1 MKRYLICILAL
12 CLTLTGCSWMDG
24 NYLSATPH
32 HQPVND
38 TESSVLI
45 VENYLQLR
53 QALEDM
59 ISSGIENRVISVGDF
74 REDQLVNSMEIAVRY
89 IKATFPIGAYSVDTI
104 RYELGTS
111 SGVAAVAVD
120 VSYLHSRAEIQKIR
134 EVADMEHA
142 KDHIRD
148 ALTNYDTSLVMMV
161 YDYETIDLQQLA
173 EDFAAEYPGAVME
186 TPVISFQTYPNA
198 GNRRVLE
205 LKFTYQSSRDN
216 LRTMQEQ
223 VQRMFA
229 SASLYVSHDAENS
242 QKYSQLYTFLMERFS
257 EYQIKTSITPAYSL
271 LNHGV
276 GDSKAFAT
284 VYSQMCREAGLEC
297 LTVLG
302 TRDGE
307 PWFWNIVLIDGFYY
321 HVDLLACQAE
331 GGFQVLTDA
340 QMSNY
345 VWDYSAYPPCT
356 GQPEIPTDAE
366 IVPGEEPAETQA
378 PPEAT
383 GDAATE
389 PAGTEPPTEETTNI
403 SE

>member
-1 MKRYLICILAL
+1 MKRFLICILAL
-12 CLTLTGCSWMDG
+12 CLLLTGCGWMDG

-32 HQPVND
+32 RQPVND
-38 TESSVLI
+38 TESSVVV

-74 REDQLVNSMEIAVRY
+74 REDQLINSMEIAVRY

-111 SGVAAVAVD
+111 SGVAAVAVE
-120 VSYLHSRAEIQKIR
+120 VSYLHSRAEIQRIR

-161 YDYETIDLQQLA
+161 YDYETMDLQQLA

-229 SASLYVSHDAENS
+229 SASLYVSHDAEDS

-302 TRDGE
+302 TLDGE

-321 HVDLLACQAE
+321 HADLLACQAE
-331 GGFQVLTDA
+331 GGFQTLTDT
-340 QMSNY
+340 QMTNY

-356 GQPEIPTDAE
+356 GQPEIPADAE
-366 IVPGEEPAETQA
+366 ILPDEEPVETQA
-378 PPEAT
+378 PPEET
-383 GDAATE
+383 GDAPTE
-389 PAGTEPPTEETTNI
+389 PAGTEPSTEETTNI